1 MALHL
6 AGAPA
11 VVGHAL
17 VMPWSSRSVIT
28 RHHPSGLLLAV
39 RVALVDP
46 GAALL
51 AEPAGG
57 DVLAQQ
63 RTRAVLVVAE
73 LAVQHLGDREA
84 GVEADQV
91 GELERPH
98 RMVSPAPHAG
108 IDVRR
113 GAQPLVEP
121 AARLAE

>member
-39 RVALVDP
+39 RVVLVEP
-46 GAALL
+46 AADLL

-73 LAVQHLGDREA
+73 LAVTHLGDREA
-84 GVEADQV
+84 RVEADQV
-91 GELERPH
+91 RELERAH
-98 RMVSPAPHAG
+98 RMVEAELHAG
-108 IDVRR
+108 VD
-113 GAQPLVEP
+113 
-121 AARLAE
+121 